1 MRMVVLG
8 KLVLLALLI
17 ISPVMAEEHG
27 SASEQVAS
35 EQIVNQEGDMHQ
47 EAEAGHH
54 SSLPPIWLVAP
65 FIILLLMIATGPL
78 FYPHLWEHHYPKVAI
93 SLGAIVAVYYG
104 FLMDH
109 GTLSLL
115 HTLEEYISFI
125 ALLTAL
131 FVASGGIL
139 IRFNSS
145 GKPWINGLILFGG
158 AILSNFIGTTG
169 ASMLLIRPF
178 MRLNEGR
185 LKPFHVIFFI
195 FIVSN
200 IGGGLTPIGDP
211 PLFLGFLKGVPFFW
225 VVGHVW
231 HIWLVTV
238 LAVIGVFMAFDMRVP
253 ASSVAPTPG
262 KNLEIHGSKNFIY
275 LGIIIISVFMDPAV
289 IDGFPSLQKLLH
301 VPFGIREVIMFSV
314 AFIAYRTGDKEA
326 LRGNEFNFEPIKEV
340 AYLFVGIFATM
351 IPALQLIGA
360 YAKEH
365 ATEFTVSRFYWF
377 TGSLSGVLDN
387 APTYLNFLA
396 GSMGKFGLDISSVSD
411 VQQFATKVPSP
422 VPGDSNSVVYLMA
435 ISVAAVFFGAMTYI
449 GNAPNFMVKNI
460 AEQAGVD
467 VPSFM
472 GYIFKY
478 SIPILLPIFFV
489 VWLIFFNL

>member
-225 VVGHVW
+225 VIGHVW

-238 LAVIGVFMAFDMRVP
+238 LAVISVFMAFDMRVP
-253 ASSVAPTPG
+253 ASSIEPIPG

-275 LGIIIISVFMDPAV
+275 LGVIIISVFMDPAV

-365 ATEFTVSRFYWF
+365 AAEFTVSRFYWF